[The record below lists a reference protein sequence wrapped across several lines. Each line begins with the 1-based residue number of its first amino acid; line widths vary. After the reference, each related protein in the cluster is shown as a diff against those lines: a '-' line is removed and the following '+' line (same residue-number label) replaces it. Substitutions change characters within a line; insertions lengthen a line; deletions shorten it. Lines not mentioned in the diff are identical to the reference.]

1 MITTGE
7 SENYA
12 GWSPERL
19 RQCSSQVLQS
29 KLSEAKKNYQYASW
43 LKQSTARLM
52 WESRINS
59 VNAELRQREN
69 QKPLR

>member
-1 MITTGE
+1 MITTGV
-7 SENYA
+7 SKTYA

-19 RQCSSQVLQS
+19 KQCSKEVLQS
-29 KLSEAKKNYQYASW
+29 KLSEARKNYQYASW

-59 VNAELRQREN
+59 VNAELQEREH
-69 QKPLR
+69 QKEH